1 MKKKLILFIV
11 GSLGGGGAEKFII
24 TLLQGLN
31 QEKYDVH
38 LCIIKGQGA
47 NDKFIP
53 KYVYVHRL
61 YKTKVL
67 RALFSV
73 SRLIVA
79 IKPDIVFS
87 SMFHV
92 NIMTILSSYII
103 YPNKMKL
110 IVRESTIPSYRFG
123 LSMTGLTYSVIMKV
137 TYRSGLITNIITQCE
152 AMRNDLVINY
162 NLPES
167 KLLVINN
174 PVNHDDLLK
183 KSQDMLKYKIDT
195 SVINMISIGRLENVK
210 GYDRMIEIF
219 TRLERNK
226 YHLYICGEGS
236 QRGTLLRMISDYGL
250 NDEVSLTGFL
260 SNPYSLLSEM
270 QLFLLSSRSD
280 SFPNATLESLAL
292 GVPVIAYDCPG
303 GVNEIL
309 NSPDNG
315 VLIDDGDISNYVK
328 SINEFRF
335 NQYEPQYLIKTS
347 RARYGNNIIES
358 YEYVFDSV

>member
-1 MKKKLILFIV
+1 
-11 GSLGGGGAEKFII
+11 
-24 TLLQGLN
+24 
-31 QEKYDVH
+31 
-38 LCIIKGQGA
+38 
-47 NDKFIP
+47 
-53 KYVYVHRL
+53 
-61 YKTKVL
+61 
-67 RALFSV
+67 
-73 SRLIVA
+73 
-79 IKPDIVFS
+79 
-87 SMFHV
+87 
-92 NIMTILSSYII
+92 
-103 YPNKMKL
+103 MKL

-292 GVPVIAYDCPG
+292 
-303 GVNEIL
+303 ET
-309 NSPDNG
+309 
-315 VLIDDGDISNYVK
+315 
-328 SINEFRF
+328 
-335 NQYEPQYLIKTS
+335 YLIM
-347 RARYGNNIIES
+347 
-358 YEYVFDSV
+358 